1 MAILPIT
8 RLVLFKHGVGY
19 IERRGSYQGER
30 LELSFPRTAIDDV
43 LKSLLVLDRG
53 NGQVL
58 GVDFETPEDRE
69 TRLSRVSIRL
79 SEERRLLDLLRDLR
93 GRAVRLVLN
102 ESARKSEHV
111 VEGLLLGVDHE
122 PKMAPRRAVLVI
134 YQPEARQVRIVPV
147 AHLAHLDL
155 LDDQAADDVLYALR
169 AARGEEQRQSATLRL
184 SPGEH
189 DLLVAYV
196 VPAPAW
202 RVSYRLLYEEERVD
216 RPATAPPP
224 AEALIQGWGLFDNQ
238 LDEDLCQVELTLMAG
253 MPISFRYR
261 LAMPHTPER
270 PLVEDEERTVAGPLF
285 FDSAPPRAEP
295 EIALSMLSDHAAS
308 AAAVTT
314 RTSRLT
320 THRLEES
327 VAESA
332 SGDERGA
339 LFAYHI
345 IHPVSVAR
353 GQSAMVPIVSRRL
366 PAYRELLYSGTKH
379 PRHPVAALR
388 LNNATGLT
396 LERGPVTVLENGDYA
411 GEAVLPFTRPGEE
424 LIVPYAVELGVRVT
438 EERRGERRI
447 ISVALE
453 GEYVRIEEHELS
465 ITDYELVSALD
476 RPVVVTVEHY
486 RTPAFEL
493 VGPRPPDEERAG
505 FARWYVPCAP
515 GARTPFSVSERR
527 VLSRFEAVRSLTGAQ
542 LREFLTNRLLDVATV
557 KALGE
562 VLKLYHQIS
571 AAEEKIRRLDAQRD
585 EIYKRQR
592 QIRGNLEPLGREG
605 DEGALRQ
612 RYVATLGELEDRL
625 SALANDEARLRQ
637 EIARLEEQ
645 AARLLRG
652 S

>member
-58 GVDFETPEDRE
+58 GVDFETFADRE
-69 TRLSRVSIRL
+69 MRLSRVSICL
-79 SEERRLLDLLRDLR
+79 SEERRLLEVLRDLR

-102 ESARKSEHV
+102 DSARNSENV
-111 VEGLLLGVDHE
+111 VEGLLLGVDYE
-122 PKMAPRRAVLVI
+122 PKMAPRRAVLAI
-134 YQPEARQVRIVPV
+134 YQPEARQVRVVPV

-155 LDDQAADDVLYALR
+155 LDDQAADDMLYALH

-189 DLLVAYV
+189 DLLVAYIA
-196 VPAPAW
+196 PAPAW

-216 RPATAPPP
+216 RPATTRPP
-224 AEALIQGWGLFDNQ
+224 AEVLLQGWGLFDNQ

-261 LAMPHTPER
+261 LAMPRTPER
-270 PLVEDEERTVAGPLF
+270 PLVEDEERVVAGPLF
-285 FDSAPPRAEP
+285 FDSTPPRAEP
-295 EIALSMLSDHAAS
+295 EIALSALNDP

-327 VAESA
+327 VSEGA

-366 PAYRELLYSGTKH
+366 PAHRELLYSGTKH

-388 LNNATGLT
+388 FNNATGLT

-411 GEAVLPFTRPGEE
+411 GDAVLPFTRPGDE
-424 LIVPYAVELGVRVT
+424 LIVPYAVELGVHVT
-438 EERRGERRI
+438 EERHSERRI
-447 ISVALE
+447 TGVALE

-465 ITDYELVSALD
+465 ITAYELVSALD
-476 RPVVVTVEHY
+476 RPVVVTLEHY

-562 VLKLYHQIS
+562 VLRLYHQIS
-571 AAEEKIRRLDAQRD
+571 AAQEKLRYLDLQRD

-612 RYVATLGELEDRL
+612 RYVATLGELEDLL
-625 SALANDEARLRQ
+625 SALAGDEARLRQ

-652 S
+652 